1 MTIKVIYDKIMEMLN
16 NLTIVD
22 NESLKKQGKQ
32 TKKKE
37 NENFYNSCSIIV
49 KDGVNDKCVNIKLF
63 NNGKITMTGSKKE
76 SAGYNACCILLNEL
90 KKINQNIFPFPLDVT
105 EVDACKLV
113 AKDIIKQF
121 NNIDICVFGTGM
133 HDPKSEKKF
142 NLDKIREIMEVNYFG
157 TMNSINSI
165 YDYFSEKKN
174 GQISIISSVAGYRGL
189 PAAGAYCAS
198 KSALTSF
205 AESLNFDMR
214 MKNVRVS
221 LISPGF
227 IKTPMTDQNDFP
239 MPMIKTPEFAADEIY
254 KGLVIKKSF
263 EIHFPKAFTYF
274 LKFLQMLPSS
284 LYFKLVARGM
294 KKIDY

>member
-1 MTIKVIYDKIMEMLN
+1 MKEKKVIWITGASSGIGKALAIKFAEN
-16 NLTIVD
+16 NWIVAA
-22 NESLKKQGKQ
+22 SARR
-32 TKKKE
+32 E
-37 NENFYNSCSIIV
+37 N
-49 KDGVNDKCVNIKLF
+49 
-63 NNGKITMTGSKKE
+63 
-76 SAGYNACCILLNEL
+76 LLIEL
-90 KKINQNIFPFPLDVT
+90 KHINKNIHSFPLDVI
-105 EVDACKLV
+105 EIDKCKMI
-113 AKDIIKQF
+113 ARNIIDQLGG
-121 NNIDICVFGTGM
+121 IDICVFGTGM

-165 YDYFSEKKN
+165 YEYFSEKQN

-198 KSALTSF
+198 KAALTSF
-205 AESLNFDMR
+205 AESLNFDMK

-239 MPMIKTPEFAADEIY
+239 MPMIKSPEYAANEIFEGLTKK
-254 KGLVIKKSF
+254 KGF

-274 LKFLQMLPSS
+274 LKFLQILPSS

-294 KKIDY
+294 KKINY